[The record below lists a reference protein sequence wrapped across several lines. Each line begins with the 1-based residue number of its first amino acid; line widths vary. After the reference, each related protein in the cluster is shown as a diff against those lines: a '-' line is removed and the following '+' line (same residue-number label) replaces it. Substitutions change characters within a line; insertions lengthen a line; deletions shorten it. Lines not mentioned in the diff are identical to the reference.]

1 MTTTKAKARY
11 SGLIAP
17 VSTPARA
24 GRLVAGTVKP
34 FDPPRQGT
42 LLVAGPD
49 EIAGSAVAFDERSGE
64 VAVLHAAAAATD
76 AYEWLQGHARQLER
90 YAGRWIAVTSRGV
103 LADAASLPQLRQ
115 ITDVSGLSRKE
126 IVVFRLPT
134 DDVKKIVRN
143 RRS

>member
-1 MTTTKAKARY
+1 MRRTYEKGATATMPKGSLTQHLR
-11 SGLIAP
+11 IEIP
-17 VSTPARA
+17 RDTP
-24 GRLVAGTVKP
+24 
-34 FDPPRQGT
+34 
-42 LLVAGPD
+42 
-49 EIAGSAVAFDERSGE
+49 DERSGE

-115 ITDVSGLSRKE
+115 ITDISGLSRKE

-134 DDVKKIVRN
+134 ADVKKIVRN
-143 RRS
+143 RRF